1 MNLHF
6 HRWLLLAATFSLAGC
21 SFFIGSSDGH
31 VTSNPRISHI
41 RDRTAG
47 IQAKAADHQLSWA
60 DSEKFLH
67 ESMGV
72 AEMLRGMEGRGTGEQ
87 RNAAVNRYEA
97 RLKTLLARR
106 KPIRSAD
113 AVQLGANL
121 GELDQLYYQRWVGP
135 TDNSD
140 DSSSTSES
148 TTDSTTTCETDKD
161 KDKDKKDKDKDKK
174 HDRDDKKRDRDHC
187 DDDDKRGRR

>member
-21 SFFIGSSDGH
+21 SFFIGSSDSDR
-31 VTSNPRISHI
+31 TPNPRISHI

-47 IQAKAADHQLSWA
+47 IQAKAADHQLSWV

-72 AEMLRGMEGRGTGEQ
+72 AAMLRGMEGRGTGEQ
-87 RNAAVNRYEA
+87 RNAALNRYEA
-97 RLKTLLARR
+97 RLKSLLARR

-113 AVQLGANL
+113 AVELGANL
-121 GELDQLYYQRWVGP
+121 GELDQLYYQRWVGS
-135 TDNSD
+135 TDASD
-140 DSSSTSES
+140 DSSATSES
-148 TTDSTTTCETDKD
+148 TTDSTTSCET
-161 KDKDKKDKDKDKK
+161 DKDKKDKDKDKK
-174 HDRDDKKRDRDHC
+174 HGRDDKKRDRDHC